1 MRWQSSLHLN
11 SAVVIYEIHIF
22 IIASSSLP
30 GTGITLTSPI
40 DINVLTRSAL
50 VLESKRFFC
59 FTRYKF
65 NGPST
70 VPVPYFSRKIVEIER
85 FALRA
90 ARVFSYLG
98 CLTWR

>member
-1 MRWQSSLHLN
+1 MRWRSSSHLN

-40 DINVLTRSAL
+40 DINVPTRSAP
-50 VLESKRFFC
+50 VLESKTFFC

-65 NGPST
+65 NRP
-70 VPVPYFSRKIVEIER
+70 
-85 FALRA
+85 LR
-90 ARVFSYLG
+90 
-98 CLTWR
+98 